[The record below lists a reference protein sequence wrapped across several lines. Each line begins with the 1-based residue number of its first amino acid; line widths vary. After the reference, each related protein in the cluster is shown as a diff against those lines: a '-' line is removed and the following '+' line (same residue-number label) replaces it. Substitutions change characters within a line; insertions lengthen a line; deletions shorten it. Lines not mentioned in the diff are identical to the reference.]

1 VSISGGESSLGAVHP
16 RCRFDIENESWVLS
30 SSGRRGRGR
39 RRRDRG
45 RWPLSPGPSVA
56 SPAWLRALYP
66 VNPNGTSVDDD
77 RCLTPAQDYVRVSPT
92 GRRLPERRTALPQL
106 HRSAEA
112 HVAAVRE
119 LLPSD
124 CSVYVRI
131 VPVSSAV
138 GRALQD
144 RIGIDRGPR
153 GAGVEVNSIAS
164 IPSPTSQVG
173 VTKLTPQVQ
182 AELER
187 DTRRN

>member
-1 VSISGGESSLGAVHP
+1 MGLVVVAAVA
-16 RCRFDIENESWVLS
+16 VAVAVAAT
-30 SSGRRGRGR
+30 G
-39 RRRDRG
+39 G

-56 SPAWLRALYP
+56 SPSLAFGALYP

-77 RCLTPAQDYVRVSPT
+77 RCLTPAQDYGQSQPDWGEDYLSGGRLYLNFT
-92 GRRLPERRTALPQL
+92 GAP
-106 HRSAEA
+106 EA

-144 RIGIDRGPR
+144 RIGIDRGSLEA
-153 GAGVEVNSIAS
+153 AGVEVNSIGFDP
-164 IPSPTSQVG
+164 ITDKVRVG

-187 DTRRN
+187 RYSKELIDVVQEAPAVPAAS